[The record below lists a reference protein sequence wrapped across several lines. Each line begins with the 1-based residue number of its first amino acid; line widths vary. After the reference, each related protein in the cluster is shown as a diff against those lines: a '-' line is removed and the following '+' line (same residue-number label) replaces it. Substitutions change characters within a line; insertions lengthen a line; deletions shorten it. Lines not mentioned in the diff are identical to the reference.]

1 MQPEQAMKIISKL
14 LPQNIDFTRA
24 PIVST
29 PPAPQRHSPSIP
41 AASAISAA
49 AQEAARPK
57 GPQEVNIYGSVTT
70 TDIVENLKAILAEDG
85 EGSRVVLTPDDI
97 VFVIKGEEKDRVKHL
112 GTFEIDIKVKGATSA
127 VRRTITIKTQE

>member
-1 MQPEQAMKIISKL
+1 MKIVSKL
-14 LPQNIDFTRA
+14 LPQNSDFYRA
-24 PIVST
+24 PIAPT
-29 PPAPQRHSPSIP
+29 PPAPQRHSASIP

-57 GPQEVNIYGSVTT
+57 GPWGVNIYGSVST
-70 TDIVENLKAILAEDG
+70 TDIAENLTAILAEDG

-97 VFVIKGEEKDRVKHL
+97 VFVSKGEEKDRVKHL

-127 VRRTITIKTQE
+127 VRRSITVRAQE